1 MKFNLRVAVLV
12 QVLSLTMSHGASA
25 DATDG
30 ERVFRKCA
38 ACHSLEPGKNNVG
51 PSLFGVVGRQC
62 GAVKGYR
69 YGTDYKAACNIG
81 FQTNEAFL
89 EEYLA
94 GPSDK
99 LGNILGRKAR
109 SKMPFKLKDT
119 LEIEN
124 VIEFLKIQ
132 N

>member
-1 MKFNLRVAVLV
+1 MSFNLRIAVLT
-12 QVLSLTMSHGASA
+12 LAFSLTMSHVALA
-25 DATDG
+25 DAPDG
-30 ERVFRKCA
+30 GKVFKKCA
-38 ACHSLEPGKNNVG
+38 ACHSLEPGKNKVG

-62 GAVKGYR
+62 GSVKGYR
-69 YGTDYKAACNIG
+69 YGADYKAACNIG

-99 LGNILGRKAR
+99 LGKILGRKAR
-109 SKMPFKLKDT
+109 SKMPFKLKET
-119 LEIEN
+119 QEILD
-124 VIEFLKIQ
+124 VIEFLKVQ